1 MAVKS
6 SGSLTLSE
14 IQTEFGG
21 NVPHG
26 ITEYYALEDG
36 AGLPASGPLE
46 MSDFYSKYS
55 DHTGTENRVIEPP
68 MYAVAGSDEGFGN
81 FNGYPRRLVPELK
94 LDGRIFSSLTITM
107 SADLD
112 YGCNLWVRKNS
123 SSNSDWGKV
132 NTTNGVTTVVAG
144 NAESNV
150 LCRLEHG
157 TSGRG
162 SDGPYTWSFDGTSQ
176 RPEKSSSAYSGALPQ
191 WISTAND
198 VWEFGLTAGG
208 AWQNDFDNCDIHMSF
223 TETIPNIYK
232 IDEHYTKFNAGTHS
246 WTAPSGVSSVIVDV
260 IGGGAGGSGAANRQ
274 DGNSNYQ
281 WGGGGGGGGAG
292 GRNETTVSV
301 NAGSTYSIVVGSGGS
316 GSSGTAYGTDSSNGS
331 DGGNSS
337 AFSITSNGGQGGRGV
352 VSQESGSAQ
361 ALSSGR
367 GGNGG
372 SPNGGQGGSGSRGGS
387 GPSGGVHEQGDR
399 TPTGT
404 GAGTQGTDG
413 ASGDCR
419 GGGGGGSG
427 ITNSGGHGGDA
438 DGARSGTN
446 GENGGGGGG
455 GAAEQGGG
463 GPSGTLGH
471 AGDGGDGYVSLSWQG
486 TADPNDY
493 IAATG
498 GTIITDGDYKI
509 HKFES
514 NGTFAVQSLG
524 SAGYNTAEILISAGG
539 GGGGG
544 DIGGGGGGGGTKMDV
559 IQSNALAPDGG
570 SGYSQ
575 TVTQSHSFGQGTHVA
590 SSATTY
596 GPYQI
601 DGLSTIALTNVQGHQ
616 IGENGEW
623 HHNHALEYSFDNSTW
638 IHDPTVTWIGWTA
651 SDWSNGGQ
659 GSCNGAGGN
668 GGTYYPGHGR
678 QEYSC
683 PGVGFNISNS
693 TGYSQVWIRI
703 NGACERS
710 SVDVTYTISTWVST
724 PSTGSHS
731 VTVGGGGS
739 GSTGTGSQGGTSSFG
754 SLYSL
759 TGGGA
764 GGHAIGNA
772 GTNGGSGGGA
782 GGHDGNP
789 TGMPGI
795 SGQGHAGGTSPT
807 RCSGGGGGKGGPG
820 SNGTNLGGHGG
831 SSYTGMGYVVAGGGA
846 GNADDSS
853 GGTPGN
859 AGTFAGAGN
868 TPGNNGFHADQYHAG
883 GGGGGGHFSGTSGG
897 NGGSGIVMVKYRYQS
912 LVPTYIT
919 ATGGTITTDGDYKIH
934 TFTANGTFNIT
945 QLGTQ
950 QYVETLVIAGGASGG
965 GNRGGGGGAG
975 GYRFDAD
982 LSVTETSYPITVG
995 AGHPATTYNVVGGNG
1010 SNSVFH
1016 TLVST
1021 GGGGG
1026 GSFDPSGGISGGSG
1040 GGGGHLLSPGTGG
1053 SGNAGQY
1060 TPVEGYAGGSG
1071 GGANGGAGAGGG
1083 GGAGGTGYPNSGG
1096 AGGAGGPGRIS
1107 SITGSSI
1114 TKGGGGGGG
1123 GSGGSG
1129 GAGGS
1134 GGGGAGGTSTHGTN
1148 ATSNTGGGGGGS
1160 ANSEGYWSGAGGSG
1174 IVIIR
1179 YRYQ

>member
-6 SGSLTLSE
+6 SGQLSLSE

-36 AGLPASGPLE
+36 AGLPASGPIE

-68 MYAVAGSDEGFGN
+68 MYANAGSDEGHGN

-157 TSGRG
+157 PSGRG

-176 RPEKSSSAYSGALPQ
+176 RPAKSSSAYSGALPQ

-198 VWEFGLTAGG
+198 VWEFGLTSGQ
-208 AWQNDFDNCDIHMSF
+208 AWSNDFDNCDIHMSF

-246 WTAPSGVSSVIVDV
+246 WTAPSGVSSVIVDI
-260 IGGGAGGSGAANRQ
+260 IGGGGGGSGAANRQ

-281 WGGGGGGGGAG
+281 WGGGGGGGGSG

-387 GPSGGVHEQGDR
+387 GPSGGVHEHGDR

-498 GTIITDGDYKI
+498 GSIITDGDYKI

-524 SAGYNTAEILISAGG
+524 SPGYNTAEILISAGG

-544 DIGGGGGGGGTKMDV
+544 DIGGGGGGGGTKLEV

-575 TVTQSHSFGQGTHVA
+575 TVTQSHHFAQGRYGWTDNP
-590 SSATTY
+590 TGPGGGPY
-596 GPYQI
+596 GPYQV
-601 DGLSTIALTNVQGHQ
+601 DGLSTISLTGIYGKQVSH
-616 IGENGEW
+616 NGEW
-623 HHNHALEYSFDNSTW
+623 HHNHALEYSFDNNTW
-638 IHDPTVTWIGWTA
+638 IHDPTVSWIGWSG
-651 SDWSNGGQ
+651 SDASNGGQ
-659 GSCNGAGGN
+659 GN
-668 GGTYYPGHGR
+668 YYPGHGR
-678 QEYSC
+678 DQQFSNTNS
-683 PGVGFNISNS
+683 FNISNS
-693 TGYSQVWIRI
+693 TGYSQIWIRI
-703 NGACERS
+703 NGFCERHQL
-710 SVDVTYTISTWVST
+710 DVYYTISTWVTT

-764 GGHAIGNA
+764 GGSSSGNS
-772 GTNGGSGGGA
+772 GSNGGSGGGS
-782 GGHDGNP
+782 GGSSGN
-789 TGMPGI
+789 GQIMPGI
-795 SGQGHAGGTSPT
+795 SGQGHAGGISPT
-807 RCSGGGGGKGGPG
+807 NSSSGGGGGKGGPG
-820 SNGTNLGGHGG
+820 SDGVFIGGHGG
-831 SSYTGMGYVVAGGGA
+831 SSFIGLGHVVGGG
-846 GNADDSS
+846 GS
-853 GGTPGN
+853 GTSNSANGGVPGD
-859 AGTFAGAGN
+859 AGTFAGGGGSS
-868 TPGNNGFHADQYHAG
+868 GNNGLHADQYHAG
-883 GGGGGGHFSGTSGG
+883 GGGGGGDGASTGG
-897 NGGSGIVMVKYRYQS
+897 NGGSGVVLVKYRYQS
-912 LVPTYIT
+912 LVPTYIA
-919 ATGGTITTDGDYKIH
+919 ATGGTITYDGDYKIH

-950 QYVETLVIAGGASGG
+950 QNVETLVIAGGGG
-965 GNRGGGGGAG
+965 GGHPRGGGGGAG

-982 LSVTETSYPITVG
+982 LSVTQTSYSISVGSGG
-995 AGHPATTYNVVGGNG
+995 AGAAYDGGQG
-1010 SNSVFH
+1010 SDGNNSVFN
-1016 TLVST
+1016 TITST

-1026 GSFDPSGGISGGSG
+1026 AGDHTGNNGRTGGSG
-1040 GGGGHLLSPGTGG
+1040 GGAFAGPGTGG
-1053 SGNAGQY
+1053 SGNAGSY
-1060 TPVEGYAGGSG
+1060 TPVEGYDGGSSSTNLF
-1071 GGANGGAGAGGG
+1071 ASGGG
-1083 GGAGGTGYPNSGG
+1083 GGAGSVGGPQSGNNAG
-1096 AGGAGGPGRIS
+1096 AGGSGRIS

-1114 TKGGGGGGG
+1114 TRGGGGGGG
-1123 GSGGSG
+1123 AHGSGGG
-1129 GAGGS
+1129 GAGIPGAGGS
-1134 GGGGAGGTSTHGTN
+1134 GGGGRGGTTGAAGYNGT
-1148 ATSNTGGGGGGS
+1148 ANTGGGGGGGAAS
-1160 ANSEGYWSGAGGSG
+1160 SGVGRTGGSG